1 MKSDL
6 HIAADGSQASRLLA
20 GTPWP
25 AAVLADVLGMEHQH
39 ADTPHPMRL
48 LRARRERPR
57 HSRAA
62 QKRDELASSYVE
74 HRLLPGT
81 RCASLAQALS
91 ALPLFSRRKGKR
103 DLARLQNREITGAL

>member
-39 ADTPHPMRL
+39 ADPPHLLWL
-48 LRARRERPR
+48 LRARPERPCD
-57 HSRAA
+57 RAVE
-62 QKRDELASSYVE
+62 KR
-74 HRLLPGT
+74 G
-81 RCASLAQALS
+81 
-91 ALPLFSRRKGKR
+91 
-103 DLARLQNREITGAL
+103 

>member
-39 ADTPHPMRL
+39 ADTRL
-48 LRARRERPR
+48 LRARRERPC
-57 HSRAA
+57 SYRAA
-62 QKRDELASSYVE
+62 EQRDELASS
-74 HRLLPGT
+74 
-81 RCASLAQALS
+81 
-91 ALPLFSRRKGKR
+91 
-103 DLARLQNREITGAL
+103 

>member
-39 ADTPHPMRL
+39 ADTPHPIRL

-57 HSRAA
+57 HCRAA
-62 QKRDELASSYVE
+62 QKRDELASSE
-74 HRLLPGT
+74 
-81 RCASLAQALS
+81 A
-91 ALPLFSRRKGKR
+91 
-103 DLARLQNREITGAL
+103 

>member
-6 HIAADGSQASRLLA
+6 QLRPDGSQTSRLLA

-39 ADTPHPMRL
+39 ADTPHPIRL

-62 QKRDELASSYVE
+62 QKRDELAPSEVE
-74 HRLLPGT
+74 HGLIPGT
-81 RCASLAQALS
+81 R
-91 ALPLFSRRKGKR
+91 
-103 DLARLQNREITGAL
+103 